1 MFTSRAEYRTLL
13 RQDNADIRLTPLSH
27 KIGLAS
33 DERLQRMLTKT
44 KESQKLLSFF
54 KNTSARPETMNPI
67 LETQGS
73 TQMRQPM
80 KMAKILSR
88 PQLSLSDIIH
98 TEPLASFVAENDF
111 PREVLEQAEIQVKYA
126 GYIEKEQAQ
135 AEKLDRLES
144 VMIPKNYDFSQLKS
158 LSTEAR
164 QKLTEIQPTTL
175 SQASRIS
182 GVSPSDISVLLVHMG
197 R

>member
-1 MFTSRAEYRTLL
+1 M
-13 RQDNADIRLTPLSH
+13 
-27 KIGLAS
+27 
-33 DERLQRMLTKT
+33 
-44 KESQKLLSFF
+44 
-54 KNTSARPETMNPI
+54 
-67 LETQGS
+67 
-73 TQMRQPM
+73 
-80 KMAKILSR
+80 
-88 PQLSLSDIIH
+88 SDIIH
-98 TEPLASFVAENDF
+98 TEPLASFVTENDF

-144 VMIPKNYDFSQLKS
+144 VMIPKNYDYSQLKS

>member
-1 MFTSRAEYRTLL
+1 M
-13 RQDNADIRLTPLSH
+13 RLTPLSH

-33 DERLQRMLTKT
+33 DDRMRQMELK
-44 KESQKLLSFF
+44 SQQSEKLLSFF
-54 KNTSARPETMNPI
+54 KSTSIQPEIANPI
-67 LETQGS
+67 LEANES
-73 TQMRQPM
+73 TPMRQPM
-80 KMAKILSR
+80 KMAKVLAR
-88 PQLSLSDIIH
+88 PQLSLQDIIH
-98 TEPLASFVAENDF
+98 TEPLSSFIKENNF
-111 PREVLEQAEIQVKYA
+111 PTEVLEQAEIQVKYA

-135 AEKLDRLES
+135 AEKLDRLEA
-144 VMIPKNYDFSQLKS
+144 VAIPENFDYSKLKS

>member
-1 MFTSRAEYRTLL
+1 V
-13 RQDNADIRLTPLSH
+13 
-27 KIGLAS
+27 LA
-33 DERLQRMLTKT
+33 
-44 KESQKLLSFF
+44 
-54 KNTSARPETMNPI
+54 
-67 LETQGS
+67 
-73 TQMRQPM
+73 
-80 KMAKILSR
+80 R
-88 PQLSLSDIIH
+88 PQLSLRDIIH
-98 TEPLASFVAENDF
+98 TEPLSSFVEENNF
-111 PREVLEQAEIQVKYA
+111 PTEVLEQAEIQVKYA

-135 AEKLDRLES
+135 AEKLDRLEA
-144 VMIPKNYDFSQLKS
+144 VAIPQNFDYSKLKS